1 MGFLASFLSAP
12 SVTLKIIM
20 LPYVTYLFP
29 FVLLFFL
36 QWERKGRSGEGEGG
50 RGQPTLLT
58 PMFICV
64 VVLDNPMIGVHPLP
78 VPAGKLAE
86 ANDKDVLFLYQNVE
100 LVISQGLP
108 GT

>member
-1 MGFLASFLSAP
+1 MEDNYASLCYVPCSFCFAFLP
-12 SVTLKIIM
+12 PVGK
-20 LPYVTYLFP
+20 
-29 FVLLFFL
+29 
-36 QWERKGRSGEGEGG
+36 EGKKGRGGGRKGSAHI
-50 RGQPTLLT
+50 TY

-64 VVLDNPMIGVHPLP
+64 VVLDNPMMGVHPLP

-86 ANDKDVLFLYQNVE
+86 ANDKDVLFLNENVE